1 MPASSATSASASSAG
16 DAGPA
21 PDRAAAAAAAPRS
34 RPRARTAACGL
45 PNRPDGRQTSTTAIT
60 RNSATSVSLLS
71 GNGAPKTSIVPAA
84 MQNALTIA
92 IRIAAT
98 KAPPIEPMPPT
109 TTTTNASPI
118 RARSRL
124 RLAGSCGICSAP
136 PSAARKVPSANTDV
150 KSQRWLTPSAPTIS
164 RSCVAAR
171 TSRPQRVRV
180 SSSQSAPSTSGP
192 TKIENTS

>member
-1 MPASSATSASASSAG
+1 
-16 DAGPA
+16 
-21 PDRAAAAAAAPRS
+21 
-34 RPRARTAACGL
+34 
-45 PNRPDGRQTSTTAIT
+45 
-60 RNSATSVSLLS
+60 
-71 GNGAPKTSIVPAA
+71 
-84 MQNALTIA
+84 MQNALTMA
-92 IRIAAT
+92 ISTAAT
-98 KAPPIEPMPPT
+98 KAPGIEPMPPT
-109 TTTTNASPI
+109 TTTTKASPI
-118 RARSRL
+118 SARSRL

-136 PSAARKVPSANTDV
+136 PSAARKVPRANTEV